1 MKSVKPVDPGRLNK
15 RVGIFRYEEYETEL
29 GQRKTGLHQIATVWA
44 EVKPV
49 RGTEFLEYYK
59 ESNALQFKVTMRYR
73 HDVTEKDVLVYQ
85 GRQFEIDSVINIMEA
100 GFYLEIYCTESKDK
114 KVQTVPEGGI

>member
-15 RVGIFRYEEYETEL
+15 RVGIFRYEEFETEL
-29 GQRKTGLHQIATVWA
+29 GQRRMSLHQVATVWA

-59 ESNALQFKVTMRYR
+59 DSNSLQFKITMRHR
-73 HDVTEKDVLVYQ
+73 DLTEKDVLVYQ
-85 GRQFEIDSVINIMEA
+85 GRQFEIDSVIDIMEA
-100 GFYLEIYCTESKDK
+100 GIYLEIYCTELKDK
-114 KVQTVPEGGI
+114 KIQVAAEGGA